1 MVKQEWG
8 RYREGE
14 ELRRNWENRVG
25 ESAKLM
31 EEETVEHSFVVSE
44 DCHIASKERKCGN
57 GWELE
62 LCMDI

>member
-1 MVKQEWG
+1 
-8 RYREGE
+8 
-14 ELRRNWENRVG
+14 
-25 ESAKLM
+25 M
-31 EEETVEHSFVVSE
+31 EDISVVDSE

>member
-1 MVKQEWG
+1 
-8 RYREGE
+8 
-14 ELRRNWENRVG
+14 
-25 ESAKLM
+25 M
-31 EEETVEHSFVVSE
+31 EDSTVVDSE